1 MISQI
6 VLWILDIFVFN
17 DIGWNSFSNGNGNG
31 YKCNER
37 SIFSSL
43 DGLVWKTNY
52 DIEMSLTVGVMA

>member
-1 MISQI
+1 M
-6 VLWILDIFVFN
+6 ILDGILLV
-17 DIGWNSFSNGNGNG
+17 GNG